1 MKKNIISIIIIAGIV
16 SVLALFFIVNK
27 NGESAEKESK
37 PAKPDK
43 TQQVQVVTVKE
54 STIFKTIEITGTV
67 EPYRVAR
74 LSSAS
79 EGPVIKLSVREGDKV
94 SKNQTVAEI
103 GRKKGAE
110 STVVSLKEELLK
122 ESENLK
128 RVSELVEKNVIP
140 AEQLDTAKANYE
152 KVNSQ
157 LIKAVEVLED
167 YIIRTPWEGIVSS
180 VMVKEGEYIAPR
192 TDILEIF
199 DRSSLVISVN
209 LPENESIEIKAKSE
223 ADISFDAYSGKVFS
237 GYVSR
242 IYPFLDPKLKT
253 RKVEISLKDKI
264 EILPGMFARIV
275 LKLSKI
281 ENAVVIPANA
291 TKVTPKGKTVA
302 FTAENGKAVMRVV
315 ETGIEQGD
323 KVQIVKGISAGD
335 PIIISGIGKLKDGS
349 MIEISTEKPEEK
361 GVKQ

>member
-1 MKKNIISIIIIAGIV
+1 MKKNIISIIIIAGII
-16 SVLALFFIVNK
+16 SVLALFFIFNK

-43 TQQVQVVTVKE
+43 TQQVQIVTVKE
-54 STIFKTIEITGTV
+54 STIFKTMEITGTV

-94 SKNQTVAEI
+94 SKDQVVAEI
-103 GRKKGAE
+103 GRRKGAE
-110 STVVSLKEELLK
+110 SAVASLKEELLK

-128 RVSELVEKNVIP
+128 RVSDLVEKNVVP
-140 AEQLDTAKANYE
+140 AEQLDKAKADYE
-152 KVNSQ
+152 KVNAQ
-157 LIKAVEVLED
+157 LIKATELLED
-167 YIIRTPWEGIVSS
+167 YIIRVPWEGIVSS
-180 VMVKEGEYIAPR
+180 VMVKEGEYLAPR

-209 LPENESIEIKAKSE
+209 LPEKESIEIKGKSE
-223 ADISFDAYSGKVFS
+223 ADISFDAYQGKVFG

-291 TKVTPKGKTVA
+291 TKVTPKGKTVV
-302 FTAENGKAVMRVV
+302 FTAEDGKAVMHVV

-323 KVQIVKGISAGD
+323 KIQIIKGIAAGD
-335 PIIISGIGKLKDGS
+335 PLIISGIGKLKDES
-349 MIEISTEKPEEK
+349 MIEISTEKPEAK
-361 GVKQ
+361 GGKK